1 MVLSQHDHMVQA
13 LPPDRSNH
21 SLAVRILPRTPR
33 CDRYFLD
40 IHSLYATTKF
50 LPIDL
55 VAIAQQVSRCRIVRK
70 RFDHLV
76 CRPKGRGMLG
86 HIEVNH
92 AAAVMSQ
99 QTTLEKSPWAR

>member
-13 LPPDRSNH
+13 LPPDRSNQ

-40 IHSLYATTKF
+40 ISSLYATTKF
-50 LPIDL
+50 IPIDL
-55 VAIAQQVSRCRIVRK
+55 VAIAQKVSRFLIVTK
-70 RFDHLV
+70 RFDNLV
-76 CRPKGRGMLG
+76 CRPKSRGMLC

-92 AAAVMSQ
+92 SSVLRSEHHQ
-99 QTTLEKSPWAR
+99 DK